1 MANSTPWKRIVIV
14 AASGVLLFA
23 LAYQWQATRSRHES
37 EMRDQLITR
46 TKSRVLPGHT
56 GPVWAVKFSPD
67 GTVIASGG
75 GDRTVRLWDAISG
88 ENIGHFPTSSEFYSL
103 AFSPGG
109 ELLAVGAGD
118 SVMLWD
124 MIRHRMLAELR
135 GQVRAINTLA

>member
-75 GDRTVRLWDAISG
+75 GDRTVRLWDAVSG
-88 ENIGHFPTSSEFYSL
+88 ENIGQFPTSSEFLSL
-103 AFSPGG
+103 AFSPCG
-109 ELLAVGAGD
+109 ELLGVGTAV
-118 SVMLWD
+118 SVRLWD
-124 MIRHRMLAELR
+124 MVSRRLL
-135 GQVRAINTLA
+135 T